1 MSIEVLGETVVSTS
15 TSLFT
20 SSFKVDTFPLEKKTG
35 EPLTVHKKD
44 DKMDRGNYCPLSILS
59 LPSKILESCLNDV
72 IVDHVLSFNY
82 LVRENQWA
90 YHKGYLTELLLVHD
104 K

>member
-1 MSIEVLGETVVSTS
+1 MLEETVVSTS

-59 LPSKILESCLNDV
+59 LPSKILESCLNDM